1 VKRPGRAPVEGAPQ
15 APARRG
21 DQVGAHMAPEAYR
34 PLKELSQTSGISIRD
49 LLSEAVTLLLIERSQ
64 KVPPELRAKFRGKV
78 YGLD

>member
-1 VKRPGRAPVEGAPQ
+1 
-15 APARRG
+15 
-21 DQVGAHMAPEAYR
+21 MAPEAYR